1 MYNIMH
7 IPLTVYCMYFTR
19 PAIEVTKRPNYI
31 NGNVQCILSLLK
43 PFTMHDK
50 AKNLP
55 PPPPTTT
62 SKNNKTTIILYIL
75 EGIISNI
82 LRANSLGLFTRLY
95 V

>member
-1 MYNIMH
+1 MH
-7 IPLTVYCMYFTR
+7 FKLI
-19 PAIEVTKRPNYI
+19 K
-31 NGNVQCILSLLK
+31 
-43 PFTMHDK
+43 TMHDK

-55 PPPPTTT
+55 HPPTTT
-62 SKNNKTTIILYIL
+62 SKNNKTTNILYIL